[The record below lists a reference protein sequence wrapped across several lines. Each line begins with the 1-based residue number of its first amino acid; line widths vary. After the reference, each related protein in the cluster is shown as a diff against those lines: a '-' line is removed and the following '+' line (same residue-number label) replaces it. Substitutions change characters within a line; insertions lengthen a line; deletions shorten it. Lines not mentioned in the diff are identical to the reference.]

1 MKIFLVLLIF
11 PIISTGQK
19 PSSDKYFFET
29 APFSSKAYASPRL
42 TPKKNWFI
50 ENTEVEFDI
59 TTLHEAAYAEPH
71 NQPNQKIRWILKSDW
86 LYNSNNA
93 IVKKWGRPPSS
104 YFFYDSNVFRDNAM
118 VVILE
123 SDNLSSRTE
132 TAVSIN
138 FKKSDLE
145 PLAFRINFKASGLED
160 NFNAVFVF
168 DDNMS
173 TKIETEFSSLEE
185 DFDVMRDYYGEEHIS
200 VSNWKPISPKDK
212 LISSLKKYSKVDIMI
227 NDGSKRIYSTI
238 PLRGSTSAL
247 NKILGIVEPTRKN
260 SFEFAYSFGLANY
273 NPFDWEGFIF
283 KFLQDAKINHGIN
296 LDYIKNSNIYTIS
309 KRLEETTIALA
320 AGMNNDSEVII
331 AIDPDSWYKASPAKR
346 WYIMYHELGHDILNF
361 EHGVGGPMMNPET
374 SGSYDWA
381 RFEKDKSIMF
391 DHYKKITNK

>member
-1 MKIFLVLLIF
+1 M
-11 PIISTGQK
+11 
-19 PSSDKYFFET
+19 
-29 APFSSKAYASPRL
+29 A
-42 TPKKNWFI
+42 
-50 ENTEVEFDI
+50 
-59 TTLHEAAYAEPH
+59 
-71 NQPNQKIRWILKSDW
+71 
-86 LYNSNNA
+86 
-93 IVKKWGRPPSS
+93 
-104 YFFYDSNVFRDNAM
+104 
-118 VVILE
+118 VILE
-123 SDNLSSRTE
+123 SGPLSSRTE
-132 TAVSIN
+132 TGVSIN

-145 PLAFRINFKASGLED
+145 PLAIRINFKASGLED
-160 NFNAVFVF
+160 NLNVVFVF

-173 TKIETEFSSLEE
+173 TKIESEFSLGTTGHFE
-185 DFDVMRDYYGEEHIS
+185 VMDYYNKKPEIS
-200 VSNWKPISPKDK
+200 SSNWKPISPKDK

-381 RFEKDKSIMF
+381 RFEKDKSIMLN
-391 DHYKKITNK
+391 HYKKITNK